1 MQKNPNPLFAEERKR
16 KIMNFIKTN
25 THCSVSELA
34 KLFDITPATIRSDL
48 RELEKNGSIIRTHGG
63 AVLRN
68 KIEQEEVL
76 DNRKNDDKKMKIA
89 QSAIAYVHDGDTL
102 ALDTGTTALAFAN
115 ALIQSS
121 KKNLKI
127 ITSDLMLLHTFE
139 KRQDFEIIS
148 IGGEIRHGFH
158 FACGDIAIRMLS
170 AFHVDKFFLTTSAID
185 LVQGLTTPNAGTA
198 HLKAKMMA
206 IANET
211 ILLVDSTKF
220 NKVCFCKFAD
230 LSQLSRIIV
239 DDAIEHEQQEH
250 LRKTIQEVILA

>member
-25 THCSVSELA
+25 TRCSVSELA
-34 KLFDITPATIRSDL
+34 ELFDITPATIRSDL

-121 KKNLKI
+121 KKKSEDHYFRFDVVAYI
-127 ITSDLMLLHTFE
+127 
-139 KRQDFEIIS
+139 
-148 IGGEIRHGFH
+148 
-158 FACGDIAIRMLS
+158 
-170 AFHVDKFFLTTSAID
+170 
-185 LVQGLTTPNAGTA
+185 
-198 HLKAKMMA
+198 
-206 IANET
+206 
-211 ILLVDSTKF
+211 
-220 NKVCFCKFAD
+220 
-230 LSQLSRIIV
+230 
-239 DDAIEHEQQEH
+239 
-250 LRKTIQEVILA
+250 

>member
-25 THCSVSELA
+25 TRCSVSELA
-34 KLFDITPATIRSDL
+34 ELFDITPATIRSDL

-127 ITSDLMLLHTFE
+127 ITSDLMLL
-139 KRQDFEIIS
+139 R
-148 IGGEIRHGFH
+148 
-158 FACGDIAIRMLS
+158 C
-170 AFHVDKFFLTTSAID
+170 V
-185 LVQGLTTPNAGTA
+185 
-198 HLKAKMMA
+198 
-206 IANET
+206 
-211 ILLVDSTKF
+211 
-220 NKVCFCKFAD
+220 
-230 LSQLSRIIV
+230 
-239 DDAIEHEQQEH
+239 
-250 LRKTIQEVILA
+250 